1 MFAFY
6 AGMGKTHPM
15 KFWIFLCFTASVW
28 ASLNEYF
35 AAFPILRDEEN
46 WEQIISLGEQ
56 ALKSTPTDLQA
67 AKIYGQLASSYFY
80 RGEFGAAESHAK
92 ACYETAARSGFQE
105 EQVHGMYLLS
115 ATARARGEF
124 SAAKA
129 IALLAL
135 PLASGEM
142 RAKVLFNL
150 GAAEGDDPHGN
161 LNAAEAAY
169 TEAAS
174 LFECALDRQ
183 RCAIRLGK
191 IYLLRGEIGSA
202 RSLIEHTLPE
212 IRNQRVGIHA
222 SYLAAQVEKAD
233 GNDEKAKEIGA
244 AALEAARRLNAQK
257 DAERI
262 AAFLEELEQ
271 SSKQT

>member
-6 AGMGKTHPM
+6 AGMGKIHAM
-15 KFWIFLCFTASVW
+15 KFWIFLCLAASVW
-28 ASLNEYF
+28 ASLDEYF
-35 AAFPILRDEEN
+35 ATFPILRDEEK
-46 WEQIISLGEQ
+46 WEQLISLGEQ
-56 ALKSTPTDLQA
+56 ALEATPTDLQA

-80 RGEFGAAESHAK
+80 RGEFGAAESRAK
-92 ACYETAARSGFQE
+92 ACYETAARSGLLE

-161 LNAAEAAY
+161 WNAAEAAY
-169 TEAAS
+169 IEAAS

-202 RSLIEHTLPE
+202 RSLIEHILPE
-212 IRNQRVGIHA
+212 IRNQRAGIHA

-233 GNDEKAKEIGA
+233 GNDEKAKEIGV

-271 SSKQT
+271 SRKRT

>member
-6 AGMGKTHPM
+6 AGMGKIHPM
-15 KFWIFLCFTASVW
+15 KFWIFLCLSASVW
-28 ASLNEYF
+28 ASLDEYF
-35 AAFPILRDEEN
+35 TSFPMLRDEEK

-80 RGEFGAAESHAK
+80 RGEFSAAESHAK
-92 ACYETAARSGFQE
+92 ACYETAVRSGLPE
-105 EQVHGMYLLS
+105 EQIHGMYLLS
-115 ATARARGEF
+115 ATARAHGEF

-202 RSLIEHTLPE
+202 RALIEHTLPE

-262 AAFLEELEQ
+262 AAFLEEIEQ

>member
-1 MFAFY
+1 
-6 AGMGKTHPM
+6 MGANH
-15 KFWIFLCFTASVW
+15 
-28 ASLNEYF
+28 
-35 AAFPILRDEEN
+35 FPRRT
-46 WEQIISLGEQ
+46 G
-56 ALKSTPTDLQA
+56 ARVYPTDLQA

-80 RGEFGAAESHAK
+80 RGEFGAAESRAK
-92 ACYETAARSGFQE
+92 ACYETAARSGLLE

-135 PLASGEM
+135 PYPPEKCGQRSFSTWERPKGTILMA
-142 RAKVLFNL
+142 
-150 GAAEGDDPHGN
+150 N

-202 RSLIEHTLPE
+202 RALIEQTLPE
-212 IRNQRVGIHA
+212 IQNQRVGIHA

-262 AAFLEELEQ
+262 AAFLEEFE
-271 SSKQT
+271 